1 MQVLPLVIR
10 SCVYDFFIVTLQQIV
25 PFRFGMDKNDNY
37 YRQFKN
43 ELAQY
48 IMDTSQQWTTV
59 IKPKDKLLS
68 VDFKEI
74 WQYRDLMMLFVK
86 RNIITQY
93 KQTIL
98 GPLWYLIQPLMT
110 TIMYMVVFGG
120 IAKIST
126 DGLPQP
132 LFYLAGIS
140 FWQYFSDCL
149 TKTSNTFVNNAG
161 IFGKVYF
168 PRLITPLSDVISNLV
183 RFGIQFGLF
192 LCVYA
197 YYMIFTD
204 APIHT
209 NWYALL
215 IPILV
220 TMLAGL
226 SLGFGILFSSM
237 TTKYR
242 DLQLLLSFF
251 VSLWMYATPVIYPLS
266 TITNPKLL
274 LVMQLNPLT
283 GIVEFFKYGMLGVGC
298 HEWWMLGY
306 SFGFMVVLLIIGVV
320 VFNKVQRSFMDT
332 V

>member
-1 MQVLPLVIR
+1 MEQEE
-10 SCVYDFFIVTLQQIV
+10 
-25 PFRFGMDKNDNY
+25 K
-37 YRQFKN
+37 
-43 ELAQY
+43 
-48 IMDTSQQWTTV
+48 WTTV
-59 IKPKDKLLS
+59 IRPKERLLS

-74 WQYRDLMMLFVK
+74 WQYRDLLTLFVK

-93 KQTIL
+93 KQTVL
-98 GPLWYLIQPLMT
+98 GPLWFLIQPLMT
-110 TIMYMVVFGG
+110 TVMYMVVFGG

-132 LFYLAGIS
+132 LFYLAGIC
-140 FWQYFSDCL
+140 FWQYFADCL
-149 TKTSNTFVNNAG
+149 TKTSNTFVANAG

-168 PRLITPLSDVISNLV
+168 PRLITPLSDAVSNLV
-183 RFGIQFGLF
+183 RFSIQFGLF
-192 LCVYA
+192 LAVYA
-197 YYMIFTD
+197 YYQIFTD
-204 APIHT
+204 VQIHT

-215 IPILV
+215 IPVLV
-220 TMLAGL
+220 MMLAGL
-226 SLGFGILFSSM
+226 ALGFGILFSSM

-274 LVMQLNPLT
+274 LLMQLNPLT
-283 GIVEFFKYGMLGVGC
+283 GIIEFFKYGMLGVGC

-306 SFGFMVVLLIIGVV
+306 SFAFMVVLLGCGIV

>member
-1 MQVLPLVIR
+1 MQSKFVIMAEME
-10 SCVYDFFIVTLQQIV
+10 Q
-25 PFRFGMDKNDNY
+25 G
-37 YRQFKN
+37 
-43 ELAQY
+43 
-48 IMDTSQQWTTV
+48 WTTE
-59 IKPKDKLLS
+59 IRPKDKLLS

-98 GPLWYLIQPLMT
+98 GPLWFVIQPMMT
-110 TIMYMVVFGG
+110 TVMYMVVFGG

-140 FWQYFSDCL
+140 FWQYFADCL

-168 PRLITPLSDVISNLV
+168 PRLVTPLSDVISNLV

-192 LCVYA
+192 LIVYL
-197 YYMIFTD
+197 YYVIFTD
-204 APIHT
+204 AVIQP
-209 NWYALL
+209 NLYALMF
-215 IPILV
+215 PVLV
-220 TMLAGL
+220 AMLAGL
-226 SLGFGILFSSM
+226 ALGFGILFSSM

-266 TITNPKLL
+266 TITNEKLH

-283 GIVEFFKYGMLGVGC
+283 GIVEFFKYGMLGVGN
-298 HEWWMLGY
+298 HDWWMLGY
-306 SFGFMVVLLIIGVV
+306 SFGFMVVLLAVGIV
-320 VFNKVQRSFMDT
+320 VFNKVQKSFMDT